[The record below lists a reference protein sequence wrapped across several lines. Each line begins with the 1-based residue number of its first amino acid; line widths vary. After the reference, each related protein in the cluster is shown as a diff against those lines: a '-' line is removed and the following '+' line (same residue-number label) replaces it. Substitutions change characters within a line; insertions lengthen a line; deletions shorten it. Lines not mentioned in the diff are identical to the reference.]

1 MISPE
6 KSGLIYRKRTQ
17 SFSPPAALED
27 TESTEKEIQMS
38 SSVLSVSSN
47 DRREWVVKKFS

>member
-6 KSGLIYRKRTQ
+6 KSGLMYRKRTQ